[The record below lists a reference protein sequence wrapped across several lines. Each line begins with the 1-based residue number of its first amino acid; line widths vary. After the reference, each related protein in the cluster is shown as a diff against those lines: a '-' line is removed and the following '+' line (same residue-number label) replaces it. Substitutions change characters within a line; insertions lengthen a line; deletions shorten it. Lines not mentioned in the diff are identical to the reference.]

1 MFLTRPG
8 LRLLAASIMSLM
20 LLSACSSMMEI
31 EPASPPSQ
39 IIETDDLWQV
49 SLAAQQW
56 GQEFGV
62 DKVLVVLDLDN
73 TLLAMEQDLGSD
85 QWYYWQKDLQLA
97 DRCDPRLV
105 TDRLAT
111 QGALLY
117 ASAMRP
123 TQDNASTVIQALQS
137 QGFKTIILT
146 SRGPDFSAMTFRE
159 LRRNGLDFRASA
171 IGPIGEPA
179 LAFTPPNAARKTH
192 YESGVYL
199 TAGQHKGEMLLALL
213 DRTATPMPQVIVMA
227 DDKQENLQ
235 HVLDAFAGTS
245 ASVQAFRY
253 SREDAVVAAFDGE
266 QTVAD
271 WKKAEPALLA
281 LQEVFGPDNFQLP
294 EPHSPPGCEAE

>member
-171 IGPIGEPA
+171 IGRIGEPA

-213 DRTATPMPQVIVMA
+213 DRTATPIPRVIVMA

-235 HVLDAFAGTS
+235 HVLDAFTGTS
-245 ASVQAFRY
+245 SSVQAFRY